1 MRNTNPAS
9 DSVTILQTMNEN
21 LAHWK
26 NEYKEAFVTEIDCYD
41 DEIRAHVVEQ
51 LNTAIADRKAALVMV
66 RGY

>member
-1 MRNTNPAS
+1 MRNTNPTS
-9 DSVTILQTMNEN
+9 YSVTKLQNANEN

-41 DEIRAHVVEQ
+41 DECRDWVVEN
-51 LNTAIADRKAALVMV
+51 LKLAIADRKAALAMV

>member
-1 MRNTNPAS
+1 MRNTNPTS
-9 DSVTILQTMNEN
+9 DSVSILQTMNEN

-41 DEIRAHVVEQ
+41 DECRDWVVEN
-51 LNTAIADRKAALVMV
+51 LELAIADRKAARAMV

>member
-1 MRNTNPAS
+1 MRNTNPTS

-26 NEYKEAFVTEIDCYD
+26 NEYKEAFITEIDCYD
-41 DEIRAHVVEQ
+41 DECRDWVTENLELAKAQ
-51 LNTAIADRKAALVMV
+51 RKAAQAMV

>member
-1 MRNTNPAS
+1 MRNTNPTS
-9 DSVTILQTMNEN
+9 ESVTILQTMNEN

-26 NEYKEAFVTEIDCYD
+26 NEYKEAFVTDTECYD

-51 LNTAIADRKAALVMV
+51 LELAIADRKAALAMV

>member
-1 MRNTNPAS
+1 MRNTNPTS
-9 DSVTILQTMNEN
+9 DSVTKLQNANEN

-41 DEIRAHVVEQ
+41 DECRDWVVEN
-51 LNTAIADRKAALVMV
+51 LKLAIANRKSVLAMV

>member
-1 MRNTNPAS
+1 MRNTNPTS
-9 DSVTILQTMNEN
+9 DSVSILQTMNEN

-41 DEIRAHVVEQ
+41 DECRDWVVEN
-51 LNTAIADRKAALVMV
+51 LKLAIANRKAVLAMV

>member
-1 MRNTNPAS
+1 MRNTNPTS
-9 DSVTILQTMNEN
+9 ESVTLLQDANEN

-41 DEIRAHVVEQ
+41 DECRVYVVENLELARVQ
-51 LNTAIADRKAALVMV
+51 RQAALVAV